1 MADGQEPAASGAAHV
16 IGPGGRLLWCTV
28 LLLTTLAP
36 YFYCRLQVQS
46 AHFLWILPPYPEDS
60 LAYLA
65 WERQAGSGAWLFSM
79 KYTALPHAPF
89 LFQPFFLLVGLLARI
104 TGAAP
109 PVANLLFKALGTIL
123 FVHVWFRFVRAFRLG
138 RAEAWFATAMMAFA
152 SGFGGWIAF
161 FSPNA
166 AQISADLWLVD
177 LNTYWSLLW
186 NSLFPFSMALIL
198 ETTVQTEEALRNRPA
213 AHAVRAG
220 LCLTGLALVHPYQV
234 PLLGV
239 YCLVRWGMGLRRA
252 AWRPAWVFGAVCLFP
267 VAYLV
272 AIELGQPL
280 LARHATNGQMPT
292 PAVLQVLLGLGLP
305 LFLAVAGSLRR
316 ATRRDGLALFI
327 ALSVLGAYVPCWFQR
342 KMLFGLHPVVCA
354 AAGLALGML
363 PVGSRWR
370 SQTLPGGA
378 KQRSVGIRRLGWA
391 AAGVVVAL
399 LSVSNLTLV
408 KNQAE
413 QVLHLGPMNRFAV
426 DADVWKTLEYLRANT
441 RPSDVVFARPGLSS
455 LIPAVSGN
463 TVIWGH
469 WAQSVDVAQRRSMLQ
484 KVFSPDS
491 GLSDAQRSGEFWSM
505 GVKYVLVDPWFRQ
518 EFLAEDP
525 RWLTGDLQEIWE
537 SGATAVY
544 KKSGAP

>member
-1 MADGQEPAASGAAHV
+1 V
-16 IGPGGRLLWCTV
+16 N
-28 LLLTTLAP
+28 
-36 YFYCRLQVQS
+36 S
-46 AHFLWILPPYPEDS
+46 AHFLWILPPYAQDS

-65 WERQAGSGAWLFSM
+65 WERQAMNGAWLFSM

-89 LFQPFFLLVGLLARI
+89 LFQPFFLLVGLFARM
-104 TGAAP
+104 TGVAP
-109 PVANLLFKALGTIL
+109 PVANLLVKAVGTIL

-152 SGFGGWIAF
+152 SGVGGWIAL

-166 AQISADLWLVD
+166 AKFSADLWLVD

-186 NSLFPFSMALIL
+186 NSLFPLSMALIL
-198 ETTVQTEEALRNRPA
+198 ETMVQGEEALRNRPTA
-213 AHAVRAG
+213 PAVRAG
-220 LCLTGLALVHPYQV
+220 LCLAGLALVHPYQI
-234 PLLGV
+234 PILGI
-239 YCLVRWGMGLRRA
+239 YCLVRWGMQLRRA
-252 AWRPAWVFGAVCLFP
+252 AWRPAWVFGVVCLAP

-272 AIELGQPL
+272 AMELGQPL
-280 LARHATNGQMPT
+280 LARHATQGQMPT
-292 PAVLQVLLGLGLP
+292 PAAPQVLLGLGVP
-305 LFLAVAGSLRR
+305 LLLAVAGALRR
-316 ATRRDGLALFI
+316 TTRRNGLVLFI

-354 AAGLALGML
+354 AAGLALGLL
-363 PVGSRWR
+363 PVASRWR
-370 SQTLPGGA
+370 GRAMAGGA
-378 KQRSVGIRRLGWA
+378 NTREGMETLRGFPYQRFAMTRRLGWA
-391 AAGVVVAL
+391 AAGVLVAL

-408 KNQAE
+408 KSQAE
-413 QVLHLGPMNRFAV
+413 KVLQPGLANPFAV

-441 RPSDVVFARPGLSS
+441 RSSDLVFASPALSG

-469 WAQSVDVAQRRSMLQ
+469 WAQSVDVDQRVSTLQ
-484 KVFSPDS
+484 RVFSPGS

-505 GVKYVLVDPWFRQ
+505 GMKYLLVDPSFRQ
-518 EFLAEDP
+518 QLLAADS
-525 RWLTGDLQEIWE
+525 RWLTRDLQQIWE